1 MSGDLSISPQP
12 ARQDLAASLATAQAP
27 APRPG
32 LRDDAGS
39 LAVAAEPEPGVL
51 AEAVRLKRLLTDPA
65 MQVNTFQDEA
75 ADRTVLRV
83 QSRTTGEIIEQI
95 PSEALLR
102 LYATMRESLV
112 DERA

>member
-12 ARQDLAASLATAQAP
+12 ARHDPAASLATA
-27 APRPG
+27 RPSG
-32 LRDDAGS
+32 PSLRDDVGS
-39 LAVAAEPEPGVL
+39 PAVAAEPELGQL

-65 MQVNTFQDEA
+65 MQVSTFRDEA
-75 ADRTVLRV
+75 ADRTVLQV
-83 QSRTTGEIIEQI
+83 QSRATGEVIEQI

-102 LYATMRESLV
+102 LYSTMRESLV